1 MKRLIILLLVA
12 ICGLVF
18 WQALLLIP
26 ENETALIIRFGKS
39 YRQAIQP
46 GWHWKVPIIDK
57 VVRFDKR
64 IQLLETEPLEVP
76 TSDNRMIAVKVVA
89 YWQLTAPDTLFRTV
103 GNQSAASRRLAELIE
118 STLRNELGRY
128 QLVELV
134 RPQKVRL
141 DSKKWQSIQCL
152 AASEEQR
159 DLASKNLGAGQQVEE
174 QVSHRVL
181 EQLARN
187 PFGVNLLGLKIQRL
201 QFIKRIE

>member
-26 ENETALIIRFGKS
+26 ENETALLIRFGKP
-39 YRQAIQP
+39 YGQAMQP

-64 IQLLETEPLEVP
+64 IQLLETEPLEIP
-76 TSDNRMIAVKVVA
+76 TSDSRMIAVKVVA
-89 YWQLTAPDTLFRTV
+89 YWQLTAPDTLLRTV

-118 STLRNELGRY
+118 SSLRNELGRY

-141 DSKKWQSIQCL
+141 DSKQWQSIECL

-159 DLASKNLGAGQQVEE
+159 VLASKNLGAGQQIEE
-174 QVSHRVL
+174 QVSRQVL
-181 EQLARN
+181 EQLARD